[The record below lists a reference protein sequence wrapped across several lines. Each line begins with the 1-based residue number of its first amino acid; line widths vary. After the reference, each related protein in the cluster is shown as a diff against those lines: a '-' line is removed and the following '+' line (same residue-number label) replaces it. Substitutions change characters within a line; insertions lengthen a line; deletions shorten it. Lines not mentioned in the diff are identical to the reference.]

1 MSMKNK
7 IAEIGGWIGMVLI
20 HGATIPTSL
29 AVIMGWSD
37 HLPPLD
43 MILMVWVG
51 LLLFFFRAL
60 ARFDWL
66 YLVSNAIGFTLNT
79 IILALILMR

>member
-51 LLLFFFRAL
+51 LMLFFFRAL

-79 IILALILMR
+79 IILALILVR

>member
-43 MILMVWVG
+43 MIIMVWVG
-51 LLLFFFRAL
+51 LMLFFFRAL

-79 IILALILMR
+79 IILALILVR

>member
-37 HLPPLD
+37 HLPPID
-43 MILMVWVG
+43 MIVMVWLG

-79 IILALILMR
+79 IILALILVR

>member
-43 MILMVWVG
+43 MIIMVWVG

>member
-79 IILALILMR
+79 IILALILVR